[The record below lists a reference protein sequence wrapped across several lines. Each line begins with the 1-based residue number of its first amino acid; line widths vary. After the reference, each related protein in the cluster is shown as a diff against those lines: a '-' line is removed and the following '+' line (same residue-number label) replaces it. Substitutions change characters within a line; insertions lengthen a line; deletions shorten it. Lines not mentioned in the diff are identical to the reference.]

1 MSYIFVFDHFSP
13 ERGRK
18 LFYYEIQCRR
28 KQKKKIQKFKIQNLS
43 VLICPIFQNPVS
55 TINREKKKT
64 LSAFQ
69 PRLRYFFIFPLK
81 SRFKP
86 DAEIATNKIL
96 LIMGFVLS
104 WLIYGS
110 LIKEKVPSSFIGL
123 KILFQDFFENLPRIL
138 GMLGLKSF
146 VIQKLK
152 VFRLEHAKRT
162 KNGAIPCRKPT
173 LLIDRLKSLK
183 SLKSRQKVHQPRP
196 NLPQI
201 AHQNFQSKILRI
213 KLSKICEMTST
224 KKIYKKKERRSSI

>member
-1 MSYIFVFDHFSP
+1 LSYIFVFDHFSP

-123 KILFQDFFENLPRIL
+123 KILFQDCF
-138 GMLGLKSF
+138 
-146 VIQKLK
+146 
-152 VFRLEHAKRT
+152 
-162 KNGAIPCRKPT
+162 
-173 LLIDRLKSLK
+173 
-183 SLKSRQKVHQPRP
+183 
-196 NLPQI
+196 
-201 AHQNFQSKILRI
+201 LRI
-213 KLSKICEMTST
+213 CQGFWWCWSWRVLWSRNWKFPDLIMQNGPKMGP
-224 KKIYKKKERRSSI
+224 YLVGNPPY